1 MTRLALLVAIDLV
14 VVIALSVL
22 VGAWAPRWPDR
33 WLSSDPL
40 LLHRWQWESP
50 AFYRR
55 LRVTSWARHLP
66 ELGTIF
72 GGESKAVLP
81 GTDRDALE
89 RYLIEARR
97 AEWVHWGSILG
108 SLCLFLFNPWWLALA
123 FVAVVTVG
131 NMPFLIIVR
140 NNRLRI
146 QQIFDR
152 ESRRA

>member
-1 MTRLALLVAIDLV
+1 MWRLTIQVVADLV
-14 VVIALSVL
+14 VVIAVSVL

-33 WLSSDPL
+33 WLTSDPFPL
-40 LLHRWQWESP
+40 RRLPWESP

-55 LRVTSWARHLP
+55 LGVNSWAQHLP

-72 GGESKAVLP
+72 GGESKSALP
-81 GTDRDALE
+81 GTDRPALE

-97 AEWVHWGSILG
+97 AEWVHWGSIAG
-108 SLCLFLFNPWWLALA
+108 SLTLFVFSPWWLALA
-123 FVAVVTVG
+123 FVLVVTAG
-131 NMPFLIIVR
+131 NLPFLLIVR

-152 ESRRA
+152 ERRRA